1 MNYTYKQMLSDV
13 IANGEYS
20 SPRGKGIKEILNA

>member
-13 IANGEYS
+13 INDGEYS
-20 SPRGKGIKEILNA
+20 SPRVKGIKEILNT